1 MSFQRYFAT
10 LSYHGADFAGWQV
23 QPGQNTV
30 QGVLNEAFYRI
41 LGASGGV
48 VGAGRTDTGVHGR
61 NYVAHVDVPEAPVDL
76 EQALFKINRMLPP
89 SVVVHALRPVNNAAH
104 ARFSCAGRSY
114 QYRIART
121 KNPFNRD
128 VAWLVERPLSQTN
141 LLWAAQQLVGEHDFS
156 AFAKADADH
165 TTPLCT
171 VHEAYWEFQDEEWHF
186 RIRANR
192 FLRNMVRALVGTQV
206 ELALG
211 RSSQLEFSELLKG
224 GSRSDAGVSA
234 PAHGLFFNGAE
245 YPITCYSNGSS
256 ER

>member
-10 LSYHGADFAGWQV
+10 LSFHGADFAGWQV

-30 QGVLNEAFYRI
+30 QGVLNDAFRRI
-41 LGASGGV
+41 LGAESGV
-48 VGAGRTDTGVHGR
+48 VGAGRTDAGVHGR
-61 NYVAHVDVPEAPVDL
+61 NYVAHVEVPEAPVDL
-76 EQALFKINRMLPP
+76 EQALFKLNRMLPP
-89 SVVVHALRPVNNAAH
+89 SVVVHALQPVEPNAH
-104 ARFSCAGRSY
+104 ARFSCIGRTY
-114 QYRIART
+114 WYRLART

-128 VAWLVERPLSQTN
+128 VAWLLERPLNQTD
-141 LLWAAQQLVGEHDFS
+141 LTWAAEQLRGEHDFS

-171 VHEAYWEFQDEEWHF
+171 VHEARWEFHDEEWHF

-211 RSSQLEFSELLKG
+211 RSTRSEFSDLLQGGESQRRRRKCP
-224 GSRSDAGVSA
+224 GSRT
-234 PAHGLFFNGAE
+234 FF
-245 YPITCYSNGSS
+245 
-256 ER
+256 